1 MLLSQLGFVLIGFLS
16 GSVLFSYHIPMW
28 LKHIDVVK
36 ESKDHNP
43 GTSNAFKYAGVNIGI
58 LCLMADL
65 AKSFLPVFY
74 SVHCLGFP
82 YALLPLVMAAPV
94 AGHAFSPWY
103 GFHGGKAIAS
113 FGALLGLVP
122 HTGAVLVLAFWYI
135 LFSTLIAIQ
144 PHERRTVAAF
154 GCTALTCA
162 AACLI
167 TRSFALLPGY
177 LMIAAIPIYRNSEAP
192 VEPDNA
198 SASAAEQADEAPLP
212 QEKT

>member
-16 GSVLFSYHIPMW
+16 GSVLFSYHSPMW

-58 LCLMADL
+58 LCLLADL

-103 GFHGGKAIAS
+103 GFHGGKAIAAS

-135 LFSTLIAIQ
+135 LFSTLIAIH
-144 PHERRTVAAF
+144 PNERRTVIAF

-177 LMIAAIPIYRNSEAP
+177 LMIAAIPIYRNNEAP
-192 VEPDNA
+192 VEPDN
-198 SASAAEQADEAPLP
+198 ASAAEQADEAPLP

>member
-43 GTSNAFKYAGVNIGI
+43 GTSNAFHYAGVNIGI

-103 GFHGGKAIAS
+103 GFHGGKGVAVTCTWLILYLPVTGLLCCLAG
-113 FGALLGLVP
+113 GAAVLLWGYLPV
-122 HTGAVLVLAFWYI
+122 GAVLIPLLAIPLAGMQYG
-135 LFSTLIAIQ
+135 TEAG
-144 PHERRTVAAF
+144 V
-154 GCTALTCA
+154 GTALA
-162 AACLI
+162 AAIMFSRHAKGLWGVWQG
-167 TRSFALLPGY
+167 T
-177 LMIAAIPIYRNSEAP
+177 
-192 VEPDNA
+192 EPRFF
-198 SASAAEQADEAPLP
+198 Q
-212 QEKT
+212 

>member
-16 GSVLFSYHIPMW
+16 GSVLFSYHIPLW
-28 LKHIDVVK
+28 LKHIDIVR

-43 GTSNAFKYAGVNIGI
+43 GTFNAFKYAGVNIGI
-58 LCLMADL
+58 LCLLADL

-74 SVHCLGFP
+74 SVRCLGFP

-103 GFHGGKAIAS
+103 GFRGGKAIAAS

-135 LFSTLIAIQ
+135 LFSTLFVIQ
-144 PHERRTVAAF
+144 PHERRTVVTF
-154 GCTALTCA
+154 GCMALTCA
-162 AACLI
+162 AACVL
-167 TRSFALLPGY
+167 TRSYALLPGY
-177 LMIAAIPIYRNSEAP
+177 LMIAAIPIYRNNVSAPDSNETEAEEPAEAP
-192 VEPDNA
+192 IR
-198 SASAAEQADEAPLP
+198 

>member
-16 GSVLFSYHIPMW
+16 GSVLFSYHIPLW
-28 LKHIDVVK
+28 LRHIDIVR
-36 ESKDHNP
+36 ESRDHNP

-65 AKSFLPVFY
+65 AKSFLPVFC
-74 SVHCLGFP
+74 SVRCLGFP

-103 GFHGGKAIAS
+103 SFHGGKAIAAS

-135 LFSTLIAIQ
+135 LFSMLIAIQ

-154 GCTALTCA
+154 FCTALTCA
-162 AACLI
+162 AACI
-167 TRSFALLPGY
+167 VTRRPALLPGY

-192 VEPDNA
+192 APDDA
-198 SASAAEQADEAPLP
+198 QKSAEEAPLS

>member
-28 LKHIDVVK
+28 LKHIDIVR
-36 ESKDHNP
+36 ESRDHNP

-58 LCLMADL
+58 LCLLADL

-74 SVHCLGFP
+74 SVRCLGFP

-103 GFHGGKAIAS
+103 SFHGGKAIAAS
-113 FGALLGLVP
+113 FGALLGLMP

-135 LFSTLIAIQ
+135 LFSTLFTIQ
-144 PHERRTVAAF
+144 PHERRTVVAF
-154 GCTALTCA
+154 GCMALTCA
-162 AACLI
+162 AACVI
-167 TRSFALLPGY
+167 TRSFTLLPGY
-177 LMIAAIPIYRNSEAP
+177 LMIAAIPIYRNNEAP
-192 VEPDNA
+192 A
-198 SASAAEQADEAPLP
+198 SDEETQDAAEEAPLP
-212 QEKT
+212 PEKS

>member
-65 AKSFLPVFY
+65 AKSFLPVLY

-82 YALLPLVMAAPV
+82 
-94 AGHAFSPWY
+94 
-103 GFHGGKAIAS
+103 
-113 FGALLGLVP
+113 
-122 HTGAVLVLAFWYI
+122 
-135 LFSTLIAIQ
+135 
-144 PHERRTVAAF
+144 
-154 GCTALTCA
+154 
-162 AACLI
+162 
-167 TRSFALLPGY
+167 
-177 LMIAAIPIYRNSEAP
+177 
-192 VEPDNA
+192 
-198 SASAAEQADEAPLP
+198 
-212 QEKT
+212 